1 MTMKKTI
8 YRLYLSIIAT
18 SAINLSMILFSIRRK
33 PKQSFDSLGS
43 KSSKLQKVNQKSP
56 KIPNSQLEQFRKKN
70 TIKVAIVED
79 KAYWVH
85 NNAFYEAKVIDG
97 EIDNS
102 TAEKIDASNMS
113 SSKIRMLMSVLDSIS

>member
-1 MTMKKTI
+1 M
-8 YRLYLSIIAT
+8 
-18 SAINLSMILFSIRRK
+18 
-33 PKQSFDSLGS
+33 
-43 KSSKLQKVNQKSP
+43 NQKSP